1 MRHRTEMCVLM
12 MILGL
17 SLSACGGAEGGNR
30 AEQLALD
37 IRGEYLEM
45 GGCTASLELTADYGQ
60 RVYTYGIGLNYA
72 REGETTLTIT
82 APENIAGVTARIL
95 EGETALEYDGMRVE
109 TGPLDDSGMSPVDA
123 VPVLMDYVQEGFI
136 AECGMEAQGESEV
149 LRVVCRE
156 PESAAGE
163 GRECSLWFDPSTH
176 ALLRGPAAPARPAP
190 PAGGAGPRAP
200 ERPWRRCAAPTAPP
214 GGAGRPPGASAGA
227 PRHTVCPA
235 PRRFR
240 PFPPVPFRP

>member
-1 MRHRTEMCVLM
+1 MYKR
-12 MILGL
+12 
-17 SLSACGGAEGGNR
+17 
-30 AEQLALD
+30 Q
-37 IRGEYLEM
+37 
-45 GGCTASLELTADYGQ
+45 
-60 RVYTYGIGLNYA
+60 VYTYGIGLNYA

-176 ALLRGPAAPARPAP
+176 ALLRGELSQD
-190 PAGGAGPRAP
+190 GF
-200 ERPWRRCAAPTAPP
+200 
-214 GGAGRPPGASAGA
+214 
-227 PRHTVCPA
+227 TVIQCV
-235 PRRFR
+235 FTE
-240 PFPPVPFRP
+240 FQFTVGENT

>member
-1 MRHRTEMCVLM
+1 MRHRTGMCVLM

-72 REGETTLTIT
+72 SEGETTLTIT

-156 PESAAGE
+156 PESAAHP
-163 GRECSLWFDPSTH
+163 RPS
-176 ALLRGPAAPARPAP
+176 
-190 PAGGAGPRAP
+190 AGGAVSGRLYRDPVCLYGVSVHG
-200 ERPWRRCAAPTAPP
+200 WREHIAN
-214 GGAGRPPGASAGA
+214 GQAGQHPAWPFAS
-227 PRHTVCPA
+227 
-235 PRRFR
+235 
-240 PFPPVPFRP
+240 

>member
-1 MRHRTEMCVLM
+1 MRHRTGMCVLM

-72 REGETTLTIT
+72 SEGETTLTIT

-109 TGPLDDSGMSPVDA
+109 TGRWMT
-123 VPVLMDYVQEGFI
+123 
-136 AECGMEAQGESEV
+136 
-149 LRVVCRE
+149 
-156 PESAAGE
+156 AA
-163 GRECSLWFDPSTH
+163 
-176 ALLRGPAAPARPAP
+176 
-190 PAGGAGPRAP
+190 
-200 ERPWRRCAAPTAPP
+200 
-214 GGAGRPPGASAGA
+214 
-227 PRHTVCPA
+227 
-235 PRRFR
+235 
-240 PFPPVPFRP
+240 

>member
-1 MRHRTEMCVLM
+1 MRHRTGMCVLM

-163 GRECSLWFDPSTH
+163 GGVLLWFDPSTPPFCGGAVQDGFTVIQCLYGVQFTVGETH
-176 ALLRGPAAPARPAP
+176 ITARRGAPA
-190 PAGGAGPRAP
+190 
-200 ERPWRRCAAPTAPP
+200 W
-214 GGAGRPPGASAGA
+214 
-227 PRHTVCPA
+227 
-235 PRRFR
+235 
-240 PFPPVPFRP
+240 PFS

>member
-1 MRHRTEMCVLM
+1 M
-12 MILGL
+12 
-17 SLSACGGAEGGNR
+17 
-30 AEQLALD
+30 
-37 IRGEYLEM
+37 
-45 GGCTASLELTADYGQ
+45 
-60 RVYTYGIGLNYA
+60 YTYGIGLNYA

-163 GRECSLWFDPSTH
+163 GH
-176 ALLRGPAAPARPAP
+176 PAWPF
-190 PAGGAGPRAP
+190 
-200 ERPWRRCAAPTAPP
+200 
-214 GGAGRPPGASAGA
+214 AS
-227 PRHTVCPA
+227 
-235 PRRFR
+235 
-240 PFPPVPFRP
+240 